1 MRSDCACLTCAAVE
15 AFSEKYVS
23 RQLVA
28 GLLRK
33 CGLSKHSGVVQGGS
47 ASGGGNGGTGT
58 ESRPAAPDPG
68 IIVRFNEPLDAFVF
82 ILQGPAQLTLFG
94 RERITLPCP
103 QFSCFGLPVLN
114 GVSA

>member
-1 MRSDCACLTCAAVE
+1 MLLLLWRVAVE

-33 CGLSKHSGVVQGGS
+33 CGLSKHMGVVQDGGFRGGES
-47 ASGGGNGGTGT
+47 DVARSGAGPN
-58 ESRPAAPDPG
+58 PG
-68 IIVRFNEPLDAFVF
+68 VIVRANEPLDAFFFV
-82 ILQGPAQLTLFG
+82 LQGPAQLTLCG

-114 GVSA
+114 GALTLALAA